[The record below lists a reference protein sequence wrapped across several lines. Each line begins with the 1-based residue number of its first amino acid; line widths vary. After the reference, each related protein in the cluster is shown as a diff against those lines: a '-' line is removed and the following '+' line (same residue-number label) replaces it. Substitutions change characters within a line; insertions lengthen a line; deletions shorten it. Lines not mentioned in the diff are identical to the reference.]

1 VSGSP
6 ASPAGPMA
14 IAADLGATKLAVG
27 IVGGAGELASY
38 REERT
43 PEGAGAMRRLIEL
56 VGQAHDDWPA
66 TVCVGI
72 GTTGLV
78 EWPSGTIVWAP
89 ASGFSGTALRGR
101 VEEATGLPAVV
112 DTDVNVAAYG
122 ELRYGAARGAAN
134 VIVLTIGT
142 GIGCTLVLN
151 GAVFRGSHGFAGEG
165 GHISVDR
172 AGPLCRCGN
181 SGCLEAVCSGTALE
195 EAVARLTGVKR
206 TGEEIIAAARGGDV
220 QALAAVREVGCWL
233 GISVAS
239 LVNLLDPER
248 VIVGGG
254 LAEAGDLLFCPARER
269 MAEFVVG
276 RHARSLPEILPAR
289 LGPRAGVIGAGA
301 LALSRYQ
308 RGADAG

>member
-1 VSGSP
+1 VSTNP
-6 ASPAGPMA
+6 AASTGPSA

-27 IVGGAGELASY
+27 IVGGAGELTSY

-43 PEGAGAMRRLIEL
+43 PAGTAAVRRLIEL
-56 VGQAHDDWPA
+56 VCQAHDDWPT

-89 ASGFSGTALRGR
+89 DSGLSGTALRGR

-122 ELRYGAARGAAN
+122 ELLYGAGRGAAN
-134 VIVLTIGT
+134 LIVLTIGT
-142 GIGCTLVLN
+142 GVGCTLVLN
-151 GAVFRGSHGFAGEG
+151 GEVFRGSHGFAGEG
-165 GHISVDR
+165 GHMTVDR

-206 TGEEIIAAARGGDV
+206 TGEEIVAAARGGDV
-220 QALAAVREVGCWL
+220 QTLAAVREVGCWL
-233 GISVAS
+233 GISLAS

-254 LAEAGDLLFCPARER
+254 LAEAGDLLFGPARER

-276 RHARSLPEILPAR
+276 RTSRSLPKILPAR

-301 LALSRYQ
+301 LALALNE
-308 RGADAG
+308 RGAHAG